1 MSKVITFIFGGILV
15 FFGLDSLLGGFFLGL
30 AGLNLPEYIMFI
42 VGGMGAII
50 LLTPILR
57 TGKKDETGKKDNI
70 VKNRMGGSFYWI
82 RRWVFGGFL
91 VLSGLGTILSGIF
104 GIAIFD
110 GVAYGTI
117 TAAIAYLL
125 IGGIYILSVVKDGKY
140 AAMKVGSY

>member
-50 LLTPILR
+50 LLTPIIKI
-57 TGKKDETGKKDNI
+57 GVNVPGGFSQK
-70 VKNRMGGSFYWI
+70 MGDSFYWI

-91 VLSGLGTILSGIF
+91 VLSGLGTILSGYF
-104 GIAIFD
+104 GLAFFS
-110 GVAYGTI
+110 GVSYGTI

-125 IGGIYILSVVKDGKY
+125 IGGIYILSVVKGGKY

>member
-15 FFGLDSLLGGFFLGL
+15 FFGLDSLFGGFFLGL
-30 AGLNLPEYIMFI
+30 VGLNLPEYMMFI

-50 LLTPILR
+50 LLTPIIKI
-57 TGKKDETGKKDNI
+57 GVMSD
-70 VKNRMGGSFYWI
+70 SFYWI

-91 VLSGLGTILSGIF
+91 VLSGLGTILSGYF
-104 GIAIFD
+104 GMAIFD
-110 GVAYGTI
+110 GVSYGTI

-125 IGGIYILSVVKDGKY
+125 IGGIYILSVVKGGKY